1 MNNLFQ
7 IVISDPI
14 SKAGLEP
21 LVNTPGMNLIE
32 KNINEVTSKKEI
44 DAILVRSATKITRE
58 LINEM
63 PNLKII
69 ARAGVG
75 IDNIDLDAAT
85 EQGIVVVNAPNGN
98 TISTAEH
105 TFAMMLSLMRN
116 IPQANRSLR
125 NLEWKRSAFTGHEV
139 HGKTLG
145 IIGMGKIGSELA
157 KRALSF
163 GMDIHVFD
171 PFLTKDRAKKL
182 QVELVTLDQLLE
194 NADIITVH
202 TPLNKDT
209 KNLINQE
216 SIKTMKKGVYILNC
230 ARGGIIDEEALVNG
244 LEEGHIAGAALDV
257 FSEEPCVNES
267 LLLHPN
273 VVATPHIAASTTEA
287 QFNVAQQ
294 VSEDVCNVLQGNP
307 ARNALNYPAVS
318 RDVHDFIHPFIEL
331 GNRLGTFLSQCIKT
345 PIKEVQLT
353 YSGELTD
360 HETLSIT
367 RSVLS
372 GFLNSRVDQPVNI
385 INANLIAKQRG
396 ISYGETKA
404 SETFGYSS
412 LIDVKVVGENQMV
425 SIQGTLLPGLGGR
438 VVNLNGFDIDFTPKG
453 HLLFITHNDQPGV
466 IGKVGEVLGRHQMNI
481 ATMQVGRKEVSGG
494 AAMVLTFDEP
504 LNNETIKDLQENTGI
519 TTLLAM
525 SLE

>member
-1 MNNLFQ
+1 MFQ

-14 SKAGLEP
+14 SRAGLEP
-21 LVNTPGMNLIE
+21 LVNTAGMNLIE
-32 KNINEVTSKKEI
+32 KNIHEVPSKKEI
-44 DAILVRSATKITRE
+44 DAILVRSGTKITRE
-58 LINEM
+58 LIDEM

-105 TFAMMLSLMRN
+105 TFAMMLSLMRH

-125 NLEWKRSAFTGHEV
+125 NLEWKRSAFTGHEIN
-139 HGKTLG
+139 GKTLG
-145 IIGMGKIGSELA
+145 IIGMGKIGSEIA

-171 PFLTKDRAKKL
+171 PFLTKERAKKL
-182 QVELVTLDQLLE
+182 QVELVSLDQLLQTAE
-194 NADIITVH
+194 IVTVH
-202 TPLNKDT
+202 TPLNEDT
-209 KNLINQE
+209 KNLINKD
-216 SIKTMKKGVYILNC
+216 SIKTMKRGAYILNC
-230 ARGGIIDEEALVNG
+230 ARGGIIDEKALVEA

-257 FSEEPCVNES
+257 FSEEPCANES

-273 VVATPHIAASTTEA
+273 VIATPHIAASTAEA
-287 QFNVAQQ
+287 QFNVAKQ
-294 VSEDVCNVLQGNP
+294 VSEDVCNVLEGRP
-307 ARNALNYPAVS
+307 ARNALNYPAIS
-318 RDVHDFIHPFIEL
+318 RDVHDFIYPFIEL
-331 GNRLGTFLSQCIKT
+331 ANRLGTFLSHCIKT
-345 PIKEVQLT
+345 PIKEIQLT

-360 HETLSIT
+360 HETLPVT
-367 RSVLS
+367 RSLLS

-385 INANLIAKQRG
+385 VNANLIAKQRG
-396 ISYGETKA
+396 ITYGETMA

-412 LIDVKVVGENQMV
+412 LVDVKVKGENQMV

-453 HLLFITHNDQPGV
+453 HLIFITHNDKPGV
-466 IGKVGEVLGRHQMNI
+466 IGKVGEVLGRHGMNI

-519 TTLLAM
+519 TALLTM
-525 SLE
+525 SLD